1 MAVRYI
7 KDGEERTRWGGGK
20 RNEVNLYGGKGR
32 RGEVVKTKKRRQ
44 GGRGLKERPPPN
56 HTVYITRG
64 SQQGTM
70 RENTIRSYECTS
82 ANKIETNYYKHDVKC
97 VEKSSLSYNW

>member
-32 RGEVVKTKKRRQ
+32 RGEVVKTKKET
-44 GGRGLKERPPPN
+44 GWERAERTPTTQL
-56 HTVYITRG
+56 HSIH
-64 SQQGTM
+64 
-70 RENTIRSYECTS
+70 
-82 ANKIETNYYKHDVKC
+82 YKRTTAR
-97 VEKSSLSYNW
+97 NNA